1 MKRRETAQEI
11 EEAAAQW
18 AARLDR
24 APLTAEDERALE
36 AWLVGDVRCAG
47 AFAKA
52 RAVALHTERARAL
65 GPQFDAAAFAP
76 QTVFKPQVVAPP
88 TRRIAFG
95 AIAAVL
101 AGVVVS
107 GAIWSQMRAQVYATR
122 IGQVQVAPLEDG
134 SVVTLNTAS
143 EIEVN
148 YSETRREIEL
158 VSGEALFDVAKNA
171 ARPFIVNAG
180 DTQVRAVGTSF
191 SVRRLEGRPIEVL
204 VSEGVVEVTHDGN
217 VRRVAANVRAVTAAR
232 AVEVAAIAPAKVER
246 QLAWRDGR
254 LVFEG
259 ETLREAAREFERYSD
274 TRIVIADPELAGRTI
289 TGLYVPTD
297 PVGFARAVGKAMNLK
312 VAVSEGEVRLS
323 R

>member
-1 MKRRETAQEI
+1 MTRPETAQEI
-11 EEAAAQW
+11 DEAAAHW

-24 APLTAEDERALE
+24 AALSAEEERAFE
-36 AWLVGDVRCAG
+36 AWLAGDVRRVG

-76 QTVFKPQVVAPP
+76 QMATPHA
-88 TRRIAFG
+88 RRGTAFG

-101 AGVVVS
+101 VAFVVTGV
-107 GAIWSQMRAQVYATR
+107 IWSQAGAQVYATR

-148 YSETRREIEL
+148 YSKARREIEL

-171 ARPFIVNAG
+171 ERPFIVNAG

-191 SVRRLEGRPIEVL
+191 SVRRLKGRPIEVL
-204 VSEGVVEVTHDGN
+204 VSEGVVEVTHNGSI
-217 VRRVAANVRAVTAAR
+217 RRIAANVRAVAA
-232 AVEVAAIAPAKVER
+232 VKSVDVVPVAPEKVDR

-274 TRIVIADPELAGRTI
+274 TRIVIEDPDLANRTI

-312 VAVSEGEVRLS
+312 VAVAKGEVRLS

>member
-1 MKRRETAQEI
+1 MTRRETAQEI
-11 EEAAAQW
+11 DEAAAQW

-24 APLTAEDERALE
+24 APLTADEERVLE
-36 AWLVGDVRCAG
+36 AWLAGDVRRVG

-52 RAVALHTERARAL
+52 RAVALHAERARAL

-76 QTVFKPQVVAPP
+76 YVAERPN
-88 TRRIAFG
+88 RRVAFG

-101 AGVVVS
+101 AGIVAS
-107 GAIWSQMRAQVYATR
+107 GAIWSQMGAQVYATR
-122 IGQVQVAPLEDG
+122 IGQVLVAPLEDG

-204 VSEGVVEVTHDGN
+204 VSEGVVEVTHDGK
-217 VRRVAANVRAVTAAR
+217 VRRVAANVRAV
-232 AVEVAAIAPAKVER
+232 AVAKTVDVATVAPAKVER

-274 TRIVIADPELAGRTI
+274 TRIVIADREIAGRTI

-312 VAVSEGEVRLS
+312 VAVSKGEVRLS